1 LAFERFLA
9 ILLKFRSANHPS
21 SLRKILTAKPQKSS
35 QNPAQFD
42 LKFYKL
48 KFAKSREMPNFKRKS
63 TSGNIARQI

>member
-1 LAFERFLA
+1 MAFERFLA
-9 ILLKFRSANHPS
+9 ILLKFCSADHPS

-48 KFAKSREMPNFKRKS
+48 KFAKSRETPNLKPNS
-63 TSGNIARQI
+63 IAAVSRS